1 MTRFT
6 PYESPLKQFKSYRYH
21 SNYVSEVSEGFRSRT
36 YSHAIDPDKP
46 ICRYEVTGG
55 TCNDD
60 SCDSQHF
67 KSIGLSG
74 ALEERDHSALPVSF
88 VGFRPP

>member
-21 SNYVSEVSEGFRSRT
+21 PNYATEVSEGFRSLT
-36 YSHAIDPDKP
+36 YSHKINPDKP
-46 ICRYEVTGG
+46 ICRYEAAGG
-55 TCNDD
+55 RCNDE

-67 KSIGLSG
+67 RSLGLSG
-74 ALEERDHSALPVSF
+74 ALEERDDLHCM
-88 VGFRPP
+88 FRLSGICLL